1 MLITLNEFNNTTLY
15 YTTSWIMNIN
25 KFIDIEVIERENY
38 EIDDVNE
45 WIEKYNIT
53 DNTDIIWVSTLPY
66 IAVRYEME
74 SGDWDNAEEIYNN
87 DPSKYDIQILDSTQG
102 FIITESDDGDDGF
115 LFVFNRKM

>member
-1 MLITLNEFNNTTLY
+1 
-15 YTTSWIMNIN
+15 MNIN

>member
-45 WIEKYNIT
+45 WIEKYNVISVE
-53 DNTDIIWVSTLPY
+53 DGIN
-66 IAVRYEME
+66 E
-74 SGDWDNAEEIYNN
+74 N
-87 DPSKYDIQILDSTQG
+87 D
-102 FIITESDDGDDGF
+102 FE
-115 LFVFNRKM
+115 